1 MCSLLPKMVQ
11 LPVQTSL
18 RIKSETLSFHFHATE
33 IHKIKAKKY
42 AMLFIRGGGSISP
55 NNATAFF
62 ECQLSTLIG
71 FGD

>member
-11 LPVQTSL
+11 LPVQTSF

-42 AMLFIRGGGSISP
+42 AMLFMGGSISP
-55 NNATAFF
+55 NNAAAFF